1 MKTKIP
7 SAEEG
12 EASEIR
18 VPSPILLATWIELLY
33 ARTIRFCGR
42 SGDHDFVLPVF
53 KKKEVSLCWE
63 FPLHEKSGAEI
74 AEESSYT
81 SRSETERNLDWFLP
95 GPVQSLMTRD
105 SKEIRTT

>member
-33 ARTIRFCGR
+33 ARTI
-42 SGDHDFVLPVF
+42 DFAVVATIMILFFQYLKRNKFPFVGSF
-53 KKKEVSLCWE
+53 LFIRRVAQKSLRRV
-63 FPLHEKSGAEI
+63 PSQVD
-74 AEESSYT
+74 
-81 SRSETERNLDWFLP
+81 RRRRETLP
-95 GPVQSLMTRD
+95 GSSLAL
-105 SKEIRTT
+105 

>member
-33 ARTIRFCGR
+33 ARTI
-42 SGDHDFVLPVF
+42 DFAVVATIMILFFQYLKRNKFPFVGI
-53 KKKEVSLCWE
+53 
-63 FPLHEKSGAEI
+63 PLHKKSGAEI
-74 AEESSYT
+74 AEESSVT
-81 SRSETERNLDWFLP
+81 SRSETERNLAWFLP
-95 GPVQSLMTRD
+95 GLVKSLLKRN
-105 SKEIRTT
+105 SKEIRTA